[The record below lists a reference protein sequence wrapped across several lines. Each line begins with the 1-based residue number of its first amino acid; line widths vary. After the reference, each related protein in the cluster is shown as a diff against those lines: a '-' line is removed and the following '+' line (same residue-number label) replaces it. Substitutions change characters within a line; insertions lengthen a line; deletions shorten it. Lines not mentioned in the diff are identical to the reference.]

1 MVIDEPSTSGR
12 LQASEGFLGQGL
24 TLFEKYC
31 RPYMTALVKCG
42 PVPGHIAFIM
52 DGNRRFATRHHQ
64 ISAAGHQF
72 GYYKVG
78 WIGSNQVVDTMWNL
92 QIYLI
97 NTLTIQ
103 RVVCSSWTLWSGV
116 WT

>member
-1 MVIDEPSTSGR
+1 MVVEDTSSSGR
-12 LQASEGFLGQGL
+12 LQASEGFLEQGMAL
-24 TLFEKYC
+24 LERYG

-64 ISAAGHQF
+64 ISATGHRF

-78 WIGSNQVVDTMWNL
+78 WIQSNQH
-92 QIYLI
+92 
-97 NTLTIQ
+97 
-103 RVVCSSWTLWSGV
+103 CH
-116 WT
+116 